1 MIILTFDLLK
11 SVAHGPCS
19 IVINENTS
27 SFFMF
32 REQQICFKREGQETF
47 IEFSSATECEQAYE
61 FILESIGQEN
71 IRNNI
76 GWENSPESPVNGIYR
91 YRESRL

>member
-19 IVINENTS
+19 IVINKETT

-32 REQQICFKREGQETF
+32 KEKQICFKRAGQETF
-47 IEFSSATECEQAYE
+47 IEFDSATECELAYE
-61 FILESIGQEN
+61 FILESIGKEN
-71 IRNNI
+71 VRNNV
-76 GWENSPESPVNGIYR
+76 GVENSPHSPLDSMYR
-91 YRESRL
+91 YRESRI